1 MKKANEQI
9 DLSSSEDEIPQ
20 NILKEAIDQQFL
32 NDNLYIVEKAEFI
45 PESKLETNNSNG
57 KSLRISST
65 QDKFTNFG
73 VTDTFQNFIAK
84 KLDEILERTIK
95 LKTNKTTECFI
106 KKKRKRNKN
115 SGIKL
120 LSTSKTCV
128 TTKEITNLFTKDK
141 EKFRKY
147 SQNIEDSETLSKFQE
162 AAIDPECILNKSN
175 AIVWSNEYSK
185 PEFKYKKLKDGI
197 LIEI

>member
-128 TTKEITNLFTKDK
+128 TTKEITNLFTKNK